1 MINYTNDYYFE
12 DLLEKG
18 SKNITDLI
26 KYVYSRFGSLYDF
39 NLNPKSSFSCSAFNV
54 HNSKNENL
62 IGRNF
67 DNPYSP
73 SFIVWTQPKNK
84 YKSISFVL
92 GYYLNMKT
100 DKDVVKSRLLLMP
113 YAPLDGLN
121 EHGFGISV
129 LVAQQNHSNHQTK
142 PNKLDLTTTLMI
154 RAVLDNCKTTEEA
167 IQFFDR
173 YNMHDINEGISYHFF
188 MTDNKG
194 DSAVIEYVNGE
205 MKVIKNKENNY
216 SDYLYVT
223 NYYLS
228 KEIGEGNNMGLKRYK
243 TLEKQLKYGNIT
255 MDWNEA
261 MNLLISVNQSST
273 VWSNVYN
280 TKDLSLFTAYKND
293 FKNLYKFNV
302 LEPMNYIEV
311 IKDN

>member
-1 MINYTNDYYFE
+1 
-12 DLLEKG
+12 
-18 SKNITDLI
+18 
-26 KYVYSRFGSLYDF
+26 
-39 NLNPKSSFSCSAFNV
+39 
-54 HNSKNENL
+54 
-62 IGRNF
+62 
-67 DNPYSP
+67 
-73 SFIVWTQPKNK
+73 
-84 YKSISFVL
+84 
-92 GYYLNMKT
+92 
-100 DKDVVKSRLLLMP
+100 
-113 YAPLDGLN
+113 
-121 EHGFGISV
+121 
-129 LVAQQNHSNHQTK
+129 
-142 PNKLDLTTTLMI
+142 
-154 RAVLDNCKTTEEA
+154 
-167 IQFFDR
+167 
-173 YNMHDINEGISYHFF
+173 MHDINEGISYHFF

>member
-54 HNSKNENL
+54 HNSKKENL
-62 IGRNF
+62 MGRNF

-73 SFIVWTQPKNK
+73 SFIVWIQPKNK
-84 YKSISFVL
+84 YKSIFFVL

-100 DKDVVKSRLLLMP
+100 DNDVVKSRLLLMP

-142 PNKLDLTTTLMI
+142 PNKLGLTTTLMI

-167 IQFFDR
+167 VRFFDR
-173 YNMHDINEGISYHFF
+173 YNMHDINDGI
-188 MTDNKG
+188 KW
-194 DSAVIEYVNGE
+194 ICW
-205 MKVIKNKENNY
+205 
-216 SDYLYVT
+216 
-223 NYYLS
+223 
-228 KEIGEGNNMGLKRYK
+228 R
-243 TLEKQLKYGNIT
+243 
-255 MDWNEA
+255 
-261 MNLLISVNQSST
+261 
-273 VWSNVYN
+273 
-280 TKDLSLFTAYKND
+280 
-293 FKNLYKFNV
+293 
-302 LEPMNYIEV
+302 
-311 IKDN
+311 

>member
-1 MINYTNDYYFE
+1 M
-12 DLLEKG
+12 
-18 SKNITDLI
+18 
-26 KYVYSRFGSLYDF
+26 
-39 NLNPKSSFSCSAFNV
+39 
-54 HNSKNENL
+54 
-62 IGRNF
+62 GRNF

>member
-1 MINYTNDYYFE
+1 
-12 DLLEKG
+12 
-18 SKNITDLI
+18 
-26 KYVYSRFGSLYDF
+26 
-39 NLNPKSSFSCSAFNV
+39 
-54 HNSKNENL
+54 
-62 IGRNF
+62 
-67 DNPYSP
+67 
-73 SFIVWTQPKNK
+73 
-84 YKSISFVL
+84 
-92 GYYLNMKT
+92 
-100 DKDVVKSRLLLMP
+100 
-113 YAPLDGLN
+113 
-121 EHGFGISV
+121 
-129 LVAQQNHSNHQTK
+129 
-142 PNKLDLTTTLMI
+142 
-154 RAVLDNCKTTEEA
+154 
-167 IQFFDR
+167 
-173 YNMHDINEGISYHFF
+173 
-188 MTDNKG
+188 
-194 DSAVIEYVNGE
+194 

-243 TLEKQLKYGNIT
+243 ILEKQLKYGNIT